1 MSSFHRIAF
10 SLLFSH
16 NWLRRSRR
24 PDINLFTL
32 HLVNKLH
39 PITSRIMISLLCW
52 NDHSN
57 DLQLLIVVESPSR
70 FTSAHDNL
78 FAEEKN
84 YASFSTSQP
93 HIWWWCESQK
103 HAIYRCFVSLLR
115 HVRCYSSEMRYH
127 MNMWDVRA
135 LFTDNVKNYFF
146 LHILRI
152 LNSQL
157 GWYLQQV
164 YDNVIDRCTCF
175 GILQSFM
182 YFLPGIMKQLR
193 NSQPITEYL
202 ELISFSSYHQSCS
215 RSRLNEI
222 ATQFIDTPHVCSQ
235 HFSVVEQKTSQVI

>member
-84 YASFSTSQP
+84 YASLFRLHNRTYDDDVSRKSMRYIAVLYLSFVTSDAIRAKCDTTWTCEMYELSSPIMLKIIFFCTFYEFSTLSSAGICSKYMTMSLTDVRVLGFCN
-93 HIWWWCESQK
+93 HLCTFFLESW
-103 HAIYRCFVSLLR
+103 S
-115 HVRCYSSEMRYH
+115 SSEIPNR
-127 MNMWDVRA
+127 
-135 LFTDNVKNYFF
+135 
-146 LHILRI
+146 
-152 LNSQL
+152 
-157 GWYLQQV
+157 
-164 YDNVIDRCTCF
+164 
-175 GILQSFM
+175 
-182 YFLPGIMKQLR
+182 
-193 NSQPITEYL
+193 
-202 ELISFSSYHQSCS
+202 
-215 RSRLNEI
+215 
-222 ATQFIDTPHVCSQ
+222 
-235 HFSVVEQKTSQVI
+235 